1 MRNELF
7 DIAVERFVA
16 AFEDGENLESVWE
29 EVIEMTDLNDAD
41 IQRAVDRARDLTA
54 DEWDD

>member
-7 DIAVERFVA
+7 DIAVDRFVT
-16 AFEDGENLESVWE
+16 AFEEGENLESAWE
-29 EVIEMTDLNDAD
+29 EVVEMTGLNDAD

>member
-1 MRNELF
+1 MRNKLF
-7 DIAVERFVA
+7 DIAVERFVVTFKEGGS
-16 AFEDGENLESVWE
+16 FESTWE
-29 EVIEMTDLNDAD
+29 AVAEMTGLNAAD